1 MPSGAKV
8 TVNDIEASAMRGG
21 CGFYDEFAC
30 SVDLKE
36 QENVIVAK
44 AEAGGATSTDAI
56 KVLWDKNSI
65 KRYRFSTD
73 DNILFLKDLAANA
86 TRYRSLFD
94 NDYLAFWRR
103 MHEAYGAR
111 IHFNIYYQT
120 EGFDLSQMPENYKG
134 EWQENADWMRLTFH
148 ALQNDPPNPYIT
160 ASYQEV
166 QHDFALVTREIE
178 RFAGRSLIS
187 SFTTVHWGEATV
199 EGCKA
204 LRDNGIRGLVG
215 YFILDPDIGKP
226 IVSYYLDDER
236 TRYLSEHDYWKDT
249 RTGMIFI
256 KHDLVINL
264 VQPAHIPAIL
274 DSIASNPHKSELME
288 VMIHEQYFQRGF
300 PWYEA
305 DVHDRVIAT
314 LDWLRKNGY
323 KSVFHEEGFL
333 GSPT

>member
-8 TVNDIEASAMRGG
+8 TVNDIEASVIRGG

-86 TRYRSLFD
+86 ARYRSLFD

-120 EGFDLSQMPENYKG
+120 EGFDLSQMPTKYKG

-148 ALQNDPPNPYIT
+148 ALQNDPPNPYIK

-187 SFTTVHWGEATV
+187 PFTTVHWGEATV

-249 RTGMIFI
+249 RTGIIFI

-274 DSIASNPHKSELME
+274 DSITSNPHKSELME
-288 VMIHEQYFQRGF
+288 VMIHEQYFQRGS
-300 PWYEA
+300 PWYEE
-305 DVHDRVIAT
+305 DVQDRVIAT
-314 LDWLRKNGY
+314 LEWLRKNGY